1 MIHPRTH
8 KARPDRGR
16 AETDS
21 DVLEVALQLRDM
33 LSNEEVWYV
42 LQEWKDKVKADA
54 KKEAYEKDDPLDYDE
69 SSLQPWD
76 NIGGEA
82 FSEREQAEFPDCG
95 PNCI

>member
-16 AETDS
+16 AETDP
-21 DVLEVALQLRDM
+21 DVLEVALQLRNM

-42 LQEWKDKVKADA
+42 LQEWKDKVIRDA
-54 KKEAYEKDDPLDYDE
+54 KEANEKDDPCDCDG
-69 SSLQPWD
+69 SCSNPWCEL
-76 NIGGEA
+76 GGEA